1 MTAYLLRR
9 MLTNIVV
16 FLVIC
21 LGLFLLVRAVPG
33 DPVRLMVP
41 PDQLGAGSQQFI
53 DAKRHELGLDRPLAG
68 QFVSWIG
75 DAVTGDLG
83 ASFRTNRP
91 VTGMLA
97 ERIPPTV
104 LLMGTAMALSW
115 LIALPLGMLAAVR
128 RNTAVDYLAAGFS
141 LGTISVPT
149 FFLGIAAI
157 YVFALRL
164 QVLPSAGMSTPGEG
178 GPGDILRHLVLPAAI
193 LGLAGAGPFTRY
205 VRSGLLGELHADY
218 VRTAE
223 AKGAGQVRVLVQH
236 ALRNALIPLVTIAAL
251 SLPALVAGAV
261 VVETVFA
268 WPGMGQLAVSATN
281 DQDYPV
287 IIGFALVLSLLVI
300 ASNLAADLLYA
311 VVDPRV
317 SLR

>member
-1 MTAYLLRR
+1 MTGYLARR
-9 MLTNIVV
+9 LVTNLLV

-21 LGLFLLVRAVPG
+21 MGLFLLVRAVPG
-33 DPVRLMVP
+33 DPVRLLIP
-41 PDQLGAGSQQFI
+41 PDQLGPGSEQFVE
-53 DAKRHELGLDRPLAG
+53 AKRHELGLDRPLVG
-68 QFVSWIG
+68 QFVSWFG
-75 DAVTGDLG
+75 DAVTGNLG
-83 ASFRTNRP
+83 LSFRTNRP
-91 VTGMLA
+91 VTDMLG
-97 ERIPPTV
+97 ERISPTV
-104 LLMGTAMALSW
+104 LLMGTAMAISW

-128 RNTAVDYLAAGFS
+128 RNSVVDYLAAAFS

-157 YVFALRL
+157 YVFALQLRI
-164 QVLPSAGMSTPGEG
+164 LPSAGMSTPGEG
-178 GPGDILRHLVLPAAI
+178 GPGDIARHLVLPAAI

-205 VRSGLLGELHADY
+205 VRSGLIGELHADY

-223 AKGAGQVRVLVQH
+223 AKGAGRIRVLVNH
-236 ALRNALIPLVTIAAL
+236 ALRNALIPLVTVVAL

-268 WPGMGQLAVSATN
+268 WPGMGQLAVSATG